1 MAHTHPVID
10 SDSRF
15 VINSITRE
23 ISTTSDKLELI
34 QGDHQSERIT
44 FEIPKIVEGHDMS
57 LSDRIEVH
65 YINIDRRTNAT
76 SRDVYIIDD
85 AAVDGDKLT
94 FSWLISGNAT
104 KYYGRLNFIILF
116 ECLDPDGNYTYK
128 WNTEIC
134 KLLTI
139 GEGISNTSAVI
150 EDHSDI
156 LEKFKKEI
164 LEEAGEKSIQPDWN
178 QNDSTAADYVKNRPF
193 YTGAPVETM
202 LVEESTVS
210 FAPAEGVYMGEL
222 QSTFVA
228 TVGETY
234 KVSWDGTTYESTCV
248 NFNRFQVIGNL
259 SIMGVGSDTGEPFL
273 ADVGHGEIIPIIT
286 ADTSASH
293 TISISGFV
301 TEVVKIDPKYIRDMY
316 YTADPVET
324 VFVEESTATFA
335 ENNGLYVAR
344 FPSTFEATV
353 GEAYKVSWDGTVYEC
368 TCVLIQGL
376 PAIGNSAIM
385 GPGSDTGEPFL
396 MGVNNGK
403 RIQIITADTSAS
415 HTFSISGFV
424 SEVVKID
431 EKYLPD
437 TIATK
442 SDVEVAQ
449 TTAENAQ
456 TTAYNAQTTANN
468 AKTTANNAKTTA
480 NNAQTTANNAKTTA
494 NNAQTTA
501 NNAQTT
507 ANNAKTTA
515 DDAKTT
521 ANNAKTTADDA
532 KTTAYN
538 AKSEA
543 LDLAA
548 RMFGHTSVVDNAF
561 YRDETLSI
569 TSLPA
574 CIESIGNYAF
584 AGCTNLALTSLPS
597 GLTSIGNQAF
607 ANCRNLALT
616 SLPSGLTSISD
627 RAFADCTNLALTS
640 LPSGLTSISDHAFAN
655 CRNLALTSLPSGITS
670 IGAFAFAD
678 CTNLA
683 LTSLPSGITSI
694 GIYAFQSCTGLTSI
708 TFTGK
713 PTTINSA
720 AFKGCTNLTTINVPW
735 AEGEVANS
743 PWGATNATINYNY
756 TEV

>member
-1 MAHTHPVID
+1 MAHTHPVVD

-15 VINSITRE
+15 VINSTTRE

-178 QNDSTAADYVKNRPF
+178 QNDDTKPDYMKNRPF
-193 YTGAPVETM
+193 YTGDQVETVF
-202 LVEESTVS
+202 VEESTVS
-210 FAPAEGVYMGEL
+210 FAPEEGVYIGGL

-248 NFNRFQVIGNL
+248 NFNGLSVIGNL
-259 SIMGVGSDTGEPFL
+259 SISGTGSDTGEPFL
-273 ADVGHGEIIPIIT
+273 ANVD
-286 ADTSASH
+286 
-293 TISISGFV
+293 
-301 TEVVKIDPKYIRDMY
+301 
-316 YTADPVET
+316 
-324 VFVEESTATFA
+324 
-335 ENNGLYVAR
+335 
-344 FPSTFEATV
+344 
-353 GEAYKVSWDGTVYEC
+353 
-368 TCVLIQGL
+368 
-376 PAIGNSAIM
+376 
-385 GPGSDTGEPFL
+385 
-396 MGVNNGK
+396 NGK
-403 RIQIITADTSAS
+403 RIMIGTADTSAS

-424 SEVVKID
+424 TEVVKID

-442 SDVEVAQ
+442 SDVEVAK
-449 TTAENAQ
+449 
-456 TTAYNAQTTANN
+456 TTANN

-480 NNAQTTANNAKTTA
+480 NNAQTTA
-494 NNAQTTA
+494 
-501 NNAQTT
+501 
-507 ANNAKTTA
+507 

-521 ANNAKTTADDA
+521 AN
-532 KTTAYN
+532 N

-574 CIESIGNYAF
+574 CIESIGAYAF
-584 AGCTNLALTSLPS
+584 AG
-597 GLTSIGNQAF
+597 
-607 ANCRNLALT
+607 CRNLALT
-616 SLPSGLTSISD
+616 SLPSGLTSISV

-640 LPSGLTSISDHAFAN
+640 LPSGLTSIDHSVFKG
-655 CRNLALTSLPSGITS
+655 CRNLALTSLPSGLTS
-670 IGAFAFAD
+670 IGAFAFSD

-694 GIYAFQSCTGLTSI
+694 GVYAFQSCTGLTSI

-713 PTTINSA
+713 PTTINSE